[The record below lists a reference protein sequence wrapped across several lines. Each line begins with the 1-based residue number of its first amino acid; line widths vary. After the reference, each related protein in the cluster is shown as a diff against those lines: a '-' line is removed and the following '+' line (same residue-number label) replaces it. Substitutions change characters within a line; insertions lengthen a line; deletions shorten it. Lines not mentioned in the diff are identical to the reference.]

1 MIKQKL
7 NSFGGRSAST
17 HQGDEGRC
25 AFPLKPSTKQEISDY
40 AMIEESVLENDRRG
54 GFVRVYPNDA
64 HLTTYRNFFEEERK
78 SDTTLFN
85 YIYVGKYR
93 NMLVD

>member
-1 MIKQKL
+1 
-7 NSFGGRSAST
+7 
-17 HQGDEGRC
+17 
-25 AFPLKPSTKQEISDY
+25 
-40 AMIEESVLENDRRG
+40 MIEESVLENDRRG
-54 GFVRVYPNDA
+54 NFVRVYPNDA

-93 NMLVD
+93 NMLVDQASTRMVGGDSSKRQRNLT